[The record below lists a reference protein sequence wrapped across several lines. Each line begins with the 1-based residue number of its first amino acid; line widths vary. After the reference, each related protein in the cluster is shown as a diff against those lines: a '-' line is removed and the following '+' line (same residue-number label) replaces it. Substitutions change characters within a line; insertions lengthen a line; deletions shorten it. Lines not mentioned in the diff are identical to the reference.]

1 MKCFIVLVKI
11 LNSLPF
17 PLRIIIERDVN
28 MNRKKNLSIREERF
42 FLAARA
48 IKESIIR
55 NLPIDEGGSN
65 CPILVEGINDVKC
78 LRILGFSG
86 IIETVNKGWDR
97 SRTIAY
103 LYETYGPELAIDG
116 LPRIILLMD
125 WDRTGEI
132 LQKSF
137 TNQLNSMDVKIDQN
151 LRNILAKQLK
161 SECKTV
167 ESIIGYSDSLLKAL
181 SQI

>member
-1 MKCFIVLVKI
+1 MV
-11 LNSLPF
+11 
-17 PLRIIIERDVN
+17 
-28 MNRKKNLSIREERF
+28 RKKNLNIKNERF
-42 FLAARA
+42 FLAAKA
-48 IKESIIR
+48 IKKSIMR
-55 NLPIDEGGSN
+55 NSPIEEGGSN

-97 SRTIAY
+97 PRMIAY
-103 LYETYGPELAIDG
+103 LYEEYGSELAIDG
-116 LPRIILLMD
+116 LPKIILLMD
-125 WDRTGEI
+125 WDRTGDI

-137 TNQLNSMDVKIDQN
+137 TNQLNSMDVKIDQS

-167 ESIIGYSDSLLKAL
+167 ESIIGFSDLLLEHL

>member
-1 MKCFIVLVKI
+1 MV
-11 LNSLPF
+11 
-17 PLRIIIERDVN
+17 
-28 MNRKKNLSIREERF
+28 RKKNLNTKNKRF
-42 FLAARA
+42 FLAAKA

-55 NLPIDEGGSN
+55 NSPIEEGGSN

-78 LRILGFSG
+78 LRIIGFSG

-97 SRTIAY
+97 SRMIAY
-103 LYETYGPELAIDG
+103 LYEKYGSELAMDG
-116 LPRIILLMD
+116 LPKIILLMD

-161 SECKTV
+161 FECKTV
-167 ESIIGYSDSLLKAL
+167 ESIIGFSDSLLKAL

>member
-1 MKCFIVLVKI
+1 MKCLIALVKT
-11 LNSLPF
+11 LNFSTF
-17 PLRIIIERDVN
+17 PIIERDVN

-55 NLPIDEGGSN
+55 NLPVDEGGSN

-78 LRILGFSG
+78 LRVLGFSG

-97 SRTIAY
+97 PRMITY
-103 LYETYGPELAIDG
+103 LYETYGSELAIDG

-137 TNQLNSMDVKIDQN
+137 IDQLNSMDVKIDQN

-161 SECKTV
+161 FECKTV
-167 ESIIGYSDSLLKAL
+167 ESIIGFSDSLLKAL

>member
-1 MKCFIVLVKI
+1 MV
-11 LNSLPF
+11 
-17 PLRIIIERDVN
+17 
-28 MNRKKNLSIREERF
+28 RKKKLSMREERF
-42 FLAARA
+42 HLVAKA
-48 IKESIIR
+48 IKESINR
-55 NLPIDEGGSN
+55 NLPIEEGGFN

-78 LRILGFSG
+78 LRLLGFLG

-97 SRTIAY
+97 PRMIAY
-103 LYETYGPELAIDG
+103 LHETYGSKLAIDG

-125 WDRTGEI
+125 WDRTGDV

-137 TNQLNSMDVKIDQN
+137 TNRLNSMDIKIDHS
-151 LRNILAKQLK
+151 LRDILSRYLK

-167 ESIIGYSDSLLKAL
+167 ESMSSFSELLLEII

>member
-1 MKCFIVLVKI
+1 MV
-11 LNSLPF
+11 
-17 PLRIIIERDVN
+17 
-28 MNRKKNLSIREERF
+28 RKKKLSIREERF
-42 FLAARA
+42 HLVAKA
-48 IKESIIR
+48 IKESINR
-55 NLPIDEGGSN
+55 NLPIEEGGFN

-78 LRILGFSG
+78 LRFLGFLG

-97 SRTIAY
+97 PRMIAY
-103 LYETYGPELAIDG
+103 LHETYGSKLAIDG

-125 WDRTGEI
+125 WDRTGDV

-137 TNQLNSMDVKIDQN
+137 TNRLNSMDIKIDHS
-151 LRNILAKQLK
+151 LRDILSRHLK

-167 ESIIGYSDSLLKAL
+167 ESMSSFSELLLEII

>member
-1 MKCFIVLVKI
+1 MKCSIASLKT
-11 LNSLPF
+11 LNLLFLLSCF
-17 PLRIIIERDVN
+17 QGVN
-28 MNRKKNLSIREERF
+28 MVRKKKLSIREERF
-42 FLAARA
+42 FLAAKV
-48 IKESIIR
+48 IKESINR
-55 NLPIDEGGSN
+55 NLPIDQGGFN

-78 LRILGFSG
+78 LRLLGFLG

-97 SRTIAY
+97 SRMDAY
-103 LYETYGPELAIDG
+103 LHETYGSKLSLDC

-125 WDRTGEI
+125 WDRTGDI

-137 TNQLNSMDVKIDQN
+137 TNRLNSMDIKIDHS
-151 LRNILAKQLK
+151 LRDVLSKQFK

-167 ESIIGYSDSLLKAL
+167 EEISSFSDPLLDMI

>member
-1 MKCFIVLVKI
+1 
-11 LNSLPF
+11 
-17 PLRIIIERDVN
+17 

-78 LRILGFSG
+78 LRVLGFSG

-97 SRTIAY
+97 PRMITY
-103 LYETYGPELAIDG
+103 LYETYGSELAIDG

-137 TNQLNSMDVKIDQN
+137 TNQLNSMDVKIDET
-151 LRNILAKQLK
+151 LRTVLSQQLK
-161 SECKTV
+161 SEYRTV
-167 ESIIGYSDSLLKAL
+167 EELISLYDIIDEVLVEF
-181 SQI
+181 